1 MEETTNEY
9 SYADWF
15 VAAKKA
21 ADAIFDKQT
30 DEEIQEVFSLSKE
43 VYSEGAEAVSLMSA
57 KIEAIG
63 KILISMAQR
72 IGFGE
77 VRDLDDTSFSQV
89 VNRALKELNT
99 LNEGHFK

>member
-72 IGFGE
+72 IGFGS
-77 VRDLDDTSFSQV
+77 RDLDNTPFGQIVS
-89 VNRALKELNT
+89 RALKELNA

>member
-1 MEETTNEY
+1 MEET

-43 VYSEGAEAVSLMSA
+43 VYSEGANAVSSMAA
-57 KIEAIG
+57 KVEAIG
-63 KILISMAQR
+63 KILIAMAQR
-72 IGFGE
+72 ISGGA
-77 VRDLDDTSFSQV
+77 RDLDESPFGQV
-89 VNRALKELNT
+89 VGRALKELNT
-99 LNEGHFK
+99 RTEIPF